1 MKAEM
6 AKGAK
11 EAAGVKAKY
20 EETMEQLKKLQQ
32 RSDREKNEH
41 IQRLEMLDRRIK
53 DMEDKQRADDELA
66 KLRLQR
72 DNEEDSGIGGFLTS
86 VTSVLHQFLGIF
98 NVLKSFKK

>member
-20 EETMEQLKKLQQ
+20 EETMEQLKELQQ

-66 KLRLQR
+66 KLRLQK
-72 DNEEDSGIGGFLTS
+72 DNEDSGIGGFLTS